1 MRQRLAAMAASAAM
15 TVRGL
20 WPDRNPLRRGVDRA
34 EAAIA
39 GALAVVF
46 LAGAPLAAMVAGHL
60 AHAAASRTAV
70 AQRSWHKV
78 RAVLLDGPT
87 VAVGGEYGA
96 TAPALWAGPGGARR
110 TGTLWVAADAQAGST
125 VTVWID
131 AAGRLTS
138 PPLHGPQVQGQA
150 VTAAVLA
157 PVSLGLLLAGA
168 GLLAHGVLGRRRM
181 AAWDADWQATGPQWT
196 KHRS

>member
-138 PPLHGPQVQGQA
+138 PPF
-150 VTAAVLA
+150 T
-157 PVSLGLLLAGA
+157 
-168 GLLAHGVLGRRRM
+168 GRKYRARR
-181 AAWDADWQATGPQWT
+181 
-196 KHRS
+196 